1 VLANLLR
8 YLFNCPASSPGY
20 LMDVCDGS
28 LYRSLYA
35 IVGSWRR
42 QTKYC
47 SGIYFNDFFA
57 ILTLNTIY
65 IDGINVTRKGTRMLC
80 AFPFVSIRVFEPG
93 FDVFDR
99 SFERS
104 VHSKV

>member
-1 VLANLLR
+1 MFVMALFTDHFMRLLGAGADKQNIVLV
-8 YLFNCPASSPGY
+8 F
-20 LMDVCDGS
+20 
-28 LYRSLYA
+28 
-35 IVGSWRR
+35 
-42 QTKYC
+42 
-47 SGIYFNDFFA
+47 YFNDFFA